1 MPDVRLLVGP
11 RSCTCTSPFTSR
23 QSCHV
28 SSPYFKQLILGLWFG
43 FCFTF
48 HELLGLQL
56 HVQLGL
62 QLRVPLQLRR
72 LLRWSSIG
80 AREGFCLLCLLSL
93 EPWINKNFFKGQ
105 GQQVVWPTPPRRP
118 AAAGAPSFKPAHGP
132 SLFHLVFIVVRRN
145 NWWSMGSKVGKKHGE
160 STSHARYFLLPL

>member
-1 MPDVRLLVGP
+1 MLVGP
-11 RSCTCTSPFTSR
+11 PSCTSPFTSR
-23 QSCHV
+23 QSHHV

-56 HVQLGL
+56 HVQLVCQLGL

-105 GQQVVWPTPPRRP
+105 GQHKWCGVWR
-118 AAAGAPSFKPAHGP
+118 AWCAAGVCGGLWLWCAAPRGGGQGQRAARA
-132 SLFHLVFIVVRRN
+132 VR
-145 NWWSMGSKVGKKHGE
+145 S
-160 STSHARYFLLPL
+160 

>member
-1 MPDVRLLVGP
+1 MLYGSPYGRYGEAAFGGSTSPKDGGSAVSGPSDGMIALRHLREQVAVMIVPDVRLLVGP

-105 GQQVVWPTPPRRP
+105 GQQVVCLS
-118 AAAGAPSFKPAHGP
+118 G
-132 SLFHLVFIVVRRN
+132 
-145 NWWSMGSKVGKKHGE
+145 GS
-160 STSHARYFLLPL
+160 SR

>member
-1 MPDVRLLVGP
+1 MIALRHLREQVAVIVPDVRLLVGP

-105 GQQVVWPTPPRRP
+105 GQQVVWRVPHAGLLLRALHHSSRRM
-118 AAAGAPSFKPAHGP
+118 A
-132 SLFHLVFIVVRRN
+132 L
-145 NWWSMGSKVGKKHGE
+145 
-160 STSHARYFLLPL
+160 RYFTLSSSLCAETIGGAWEVRLEKT